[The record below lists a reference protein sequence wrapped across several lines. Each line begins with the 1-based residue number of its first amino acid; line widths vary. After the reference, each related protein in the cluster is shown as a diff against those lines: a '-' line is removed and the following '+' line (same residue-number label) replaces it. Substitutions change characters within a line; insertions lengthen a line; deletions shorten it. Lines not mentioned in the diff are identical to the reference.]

1 VQLQKQTLTTMRKI
15 LLFAALL
22 LSFVSNAQITITNAL
37 FPVGGDTLSRSFT
50 VNVASAS
57 VTPASGT
64 AQNWDFSALSTD
76 GNLFDSVRYASSG
89 TSFSAF
95 PNTEIILPFAGFG
108 EGYADVTST
117 EVTIVGGSLNLTGIP
132 LTAPFNDPQIV
143 QTAPI
148 TYNTVVNDPFE
159 LQLAINIDS
168 VPGLRPVIDTFLT
181 QLPIPGL
188 SADSLRFTVS
198 GTTELNADAF
208 GTCVMFDS
216 TYDVIRQKVK
226 IQSEII
232 IEIRLVSFIGA
243 FWQDITSTVASQIPF
258 PLNDTTFRYD
268 FWTPSSKVPVVR
280 MNMNTRGTIIE
291 DIEFKGN
298 NPTGIT
304 ELSSLKDVELYP
316 VPAQSTIN
324 LKADNLGVDKFNVQI
339 IDAIGQSVYKQ
350 QNLTSG
356 IHQLPVSELAQGTYW
371 LTIRADNG
379 KLLARKSLTIS
390 K

>member
-1 VQLQKQTLTTMRKI
+1 MRKI

-22 LSFVSNAQITITNAL
+22 VSFITNAQVTITNAL

-50 VNVASAS
+50 VNVATAS
-57 VTPASGT
+57 VTPASAT
-64 AQNWDFSALSTD
+64 AQNWDFSALTTD
-76 GNLFDSVRYASSG
+76 GNLFDSVRYASLG
-89 TSFSAF
+89 TSFSSF

-117 EVTIVGGSLNLTGIP
+117 SVSIVGGSLNLTGAP

-143 QTAPI
+143 QTAPM

-159 LQLAINIDS
+159 LLLGLNIDS
-168 VPGLRPVIDTFLT
+168 VPGLRPLIDTFLT

-188 SADSLRFTVS
+188 SADSIRFKVL
-198 GTTELNADAF
+198 GATELNADAF

-226 IQSEII
+226 IESEIK
-232 IEIRLVSFIGA
+232 IEIRLVSLFGA

-280 MNMNTRGTIIE
+280 MNMNARGTIIE

-298 NPTGIT
+298 NPTGVYNI
-304 ELSSLKDVELYP
+304 SNLKDIEVYP
-316 VPAQSTIN
+316 VPANSIIN

-339 IDAIGQSVYKQ
+339 IDAIGQSVYRQ

-356 IHQLPVSELAQGTYW
+356 IHQLAVSDLAQGSYW
-371 LTIRADNG
+371 LTIRDENG
-379 KLLARKSLTIS
+379 KLIARKSLTIS